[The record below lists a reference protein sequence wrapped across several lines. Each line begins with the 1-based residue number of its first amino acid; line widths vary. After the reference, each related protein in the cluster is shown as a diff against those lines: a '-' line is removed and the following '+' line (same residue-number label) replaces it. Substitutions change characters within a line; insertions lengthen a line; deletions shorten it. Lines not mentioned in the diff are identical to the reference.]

1 MRSFLQIKPYL
12 KTQRDTKDESRV
24 AGWGAWGGGVQ
35 GGEGKSSPSPSPS
48 PPHHQL
54 SCAGRAL
61 CRTQFGNHCLKK
73 RQITKYLSFQNHKLW
88 MYDWTDVN
96 GYLSNLSGTISLS
109 LPLLV
114 PGFCAYYC
122 MLFLPVSSAF
132 QSCYDNDI
140 VPTFNVKKLKFR
152 QENSLAPG
160 YHEEPKSP
168 NPQIPCTAHPNVL
181 VMALSLW

>member
-35 GGEGKSSPSPSPS
+35 GREGKSSPSPSPS

-132 QSCYDNDI
+132 QILPLLQGSAQNLPLLQSLFLVFPVGCNFTFLWGPI
-140 VPTFNVKKLKFR
+140 V
-152 QENSLAPG
+152 
-160 YHEEPKSP
+160 
-168 NPQIPCTAHPNVL
+168 VL
-181 VMALSLW
+181 HLIYIN

>member
-48 PPHHQL
+48 QPHHQL

-122 MLFLPVSSAF
+122 MLFLPVSSAL
-132 QSCYDNDI
+132 QHLEI
-140 VPTFNVKKLKFR
+140 
-152 QENSLAPG
+152 SLSLLTPWG
-160 YHEEPKSP
+160 CIILHFHPFKSP
-168 NPQIPCTAHPNVL
+168 KCCR
-181 VMALSLW
+181 SLCLQVSHTT